1 MGQNDGGEAAGAG
14 RHMTTYSEEAKATA
28 AKVELILKVA
38 KAAFVDAIDFLACIE
53 TLEAGNQREII
64 QSLTAAKAGRTAELI
79 QRALFGHCLTSVMT
93 AFDPVRSGDFHL
105 AVGMALVAQPIP
117 RTALCGMKGTNL
129 ADIEAAERQWT
140 ECLNFEHFGTLRIY
154 RNKSVAHMS
163 EYPANMEQPL
173 VRQLFDLAA
182 MTAKVAE
189 LLAHGTGIAGV
200 SLASQVVPFQENGR
214 AFWDKWK

>member
-1 MGQNDGGEAAGAG
+1 MRRRRSGANDGGEAAGAG

-53 TLEAGNQREII
+53 TLEAGNQPEII

-117 RTALCGMKGTNL
+117 RMALCGMKGTNL

-140 ECLNFEHFGTLRIY
+140 VPEVGARVTSRSRQRRSVRCCSSENSAQPFGVAPLRSLSAVRGCIKLNLERIADTLKL
-154 RNKSVAHMS
+154 N
-163 EYPANMEQPL
+163 
-173 VRQLFDLAA
+173 
-182 MTAKVAE
+182 
-189 LLAHGTGIAGV
+189 
-200 SLASQVVPFQENGR
+200 
-214 AFWDKWK
+214 W